1 MRYLILAAGV
11 GKRMGSALAG
21 LPKCMIDIDG
31 EPLIARLL
39 RQIRQFDAAP
49 EIHVLLGYR
58 SETIAPLLEGCRIIL
73 NPFFDITGINA
84 SLWFARES
92 FDRALLFMHG
102 ARDGIHGTRVVNQ
115 RPRRATRTMTAVSK
129 RTSARDTAASGSR
142 SIAR

>member
-49 EIHVLLGYR
+49 E
-58 SETIAPLLEGCRIIL
+58 TQ
-73 NPFFDITGINA
+73 
-84 SLWFARES
+84 
-92 FDRALLFMHG
+92 
-102 ARDGIHGTRVVNQ
+102 GTL
-115 RPRRATRTMTAVSK
+115 TAVETEVPLPHFRQIGLFAKGKVAAGANILEMRIPLIGSGNENVPGGH
-129 RTSARDTAASGSR
+129 RSVHNDTHPVSLHG
-142 SIAR
+142 